1 MENRP
6 HPASKYRITISFLT
20 LEGHAFYGEQGD
32 FAMERTSKISG
43 FYRLPPAERLSLVK
57 QYAGLSD
64 DEAATLGDTG
74 ALKGEQ
80 VDRMVEN
87 VIGTMPVPL
96 GIAMN
101 FLVNGRDYL
110 VPMAIEEPSVI
121 AAASNAAKMARD
133 RGGFT
138 TSSTGPVMRGLVHV
152 TGIPDPHGARLAVL
166 GARDAIIAQAN
177 AVDPVLVKFGGGCKD
192 VEAYVHDTPHGP
204 ILVVHLIVDCRDAM
218 GANAVN
224 TMAET
229 VAPYVEKVTGGRVY
243 LRIISNLADRRLMR
257 ARAVFAKEAIGG
269 AEVVDGIVKAYEFAL
284 VDPYRAATHNKGI
297 MNGISAVTLAT
308 GNDTRAI
315 EAGAHAYAAAS
326 GAYRPLT
333 AYEKN
338 ADGDLVG
345 TIELPLAVG
354 LVGGATASHPTAK
367 ANVKVLGVKTAS
379 ELGEVMAAVGLAQN
393 FAALRALATEGIQRG
408 HMQLHSRNV
417 AIQAGATGDLIDKVA
432 EAMVREKKVR
442 ADRAKELVDQFTRSG

>member
-1 MENRP
+1 
-6 HPASKYRITISFLT
+6 
-20 LEGHAFYGEQGD
+20 
-32 FAMERTSKISG
+32 MERTSKISG
-43 FYRLPPAERLSLVK
+43 FYKLNPQQRLSAVK
-57 QYAGLSD
+57 EFAGLSD
-64 DEAATLGDTG
+64 EEVSIISATG
-74 ALKGEQ
+74 ALKYEQ

-87 VIGTMPVPL
+87 VIGIMPVPL
-96 GIAMN
+96 GVAVN
-101 FLVNGRDYL
+101 FLINGKDYL
-110 VPMAIEEPSVI
+110 IPMAIEEPSVI
-121 AAASNAAKMARD
+121 AAASNAAKMAREK
-133 RGGFT
+133 GGFT
-138 TSSTGPVMRGLVHV
+138 TSSTGPVMRGLVQV
-152 TGIPDPHGARLAVL
+152 TGIKDPYSARFSVLAEK
-166 GARDAIIAQAN
+166 GKIIEMAN
-177 AVDPVLVKFGGGCKD
+177 AVDPILVKFGGGCKD
-192 VEAYVHDTPHGP
+192 VEAYVKEVPNKPNDTML
-204 ILVVHLIVDCRDAM
+204 IVHLIVDCRDAM

-229 VAPYVEKVTGGRVY
+229 VAPFVEKVTGGKVY
-243 LRIISNLADRRLMR
+243 LRIISNLADKRLMR
-257 ARAVFAKEAIGG
+257 ARAVFSKEAIGG
-269 AEVVDGIVKAYEFAL
+269 EDVVDAIVKAYEFAL

-315 EAGAHAYAAAS
+315 EAGAHAYASIS
-326 GAYRPLT
+326 GAYKPLT
-333 AYEKN
+333 VYEKN

-367 ANVKVLGVKTAS
+367 ANVKILGVKTAS

-432 EAMVREKKVR
+432 EAMVKEKKVR
-442 ADRAKELVDQFTRSG
+442 ADRAKELLEQFARTPAGQL

>member
-1 MENRP
+1 
-6 HPASKYRITISFLT
+6 
-20 LEGHAFYGEQGD
+20 
-32 FAMERTSKISG
+32 MERTSKISG
-43 FYRLPPAERLSLVK
+43 FYKLPPQQRLSAVK
-57 QYAGLSD
+57 EFAGLSD
-64 DEAATLGDTG
+64 EEVSIISATG
-74 ALKGEQ
+74 ALKYEQ

-87 VIGTMPVPL
+87 VIGIMPVPL
-96 GIAMN
+96 GVAVN
-101 FLVNGRDYL
+101 FLINGKDYL
-110 VPMAIEEPSVI
+110 IPMAIEEPSVI
-121 AAASNAAKMARD
+121 AAASNAAKMARAK
-133 RGGFT
+133 GGFT
-138 TSSTGPVMRGLVHV
+138 TSSTGPVMRGLIQV
-152 TGIPDPHGARLAVL
+152 TGIKDPYSARFAVL
-166 GARDAIIAQAN
+166 AEKGKIMELAN
-177 AVDPVLVKFGGGCKD
+177 AVDPILVKFGGGCKD
-192 VEAYVHDTPHGP
+192 VEAYVKDTPHGY

-229 VAPYVEKVTGGRVY
+229 VAPYIEKVTGGKVY
-243 LRIISNLADRRLMR
+243 LRIISNLADKRLMR
-257 ARAVFAKEAIGG
+257 ARAVFSKEAIGG
-269 AEVVDGIVKAYEFAL
+269 EDVVDAIVKAYEFAL

-315 EAGAHAYAAAS
+315 EAGAHAYASIS
-326 GAYRPLT
+326 GAYKPLT
-333 AYEKN
+333 VYEKN

-367 ANVKVLGVKTAS
+367 ANVKILGVKTAS

-432 EAMVREKKVR
+432 EAMVKEKKVR
-442 ADRAKELVDQFTRSG
+442 ADRAKELLEQFARTP

>member
-1 MENRP
+1 
-6 HPASKYRITISFLT
+6 
-20 LEGHAFYGEQGD
+20 
-32 FAMERTSKISG
+32 MERTSKISG
-43 FYRLPPAERLSLVK
+43 FYKLIPQQRLSVVK
-57 QYAGLSD
+57 EFAGLSD
-64 DEAATLGDTG
+64 EEVSIISATG
-74 ALKGEQ
+74 ALKYEQ

-87 VIGTMPVPL
+87 VIGVMPVPL
-96 GIAMN
+96 GVAVN
-101 FLVNGRDYL
+101 FLINGKDYL
-110 VPMAIEEPSVI
+110 IPMAIEEPSVI
-121 AAASNAAKMARD
+121 AAASNAAKMARAK
-133 RGGFT
+133 GGFT
-138 TSSTGPVMRGLVHV
+138 TSSTGPVMRGLIQV
-152 TGIPDPHGARLAVL
+152 TGIKDPYSARFAVL
-166 GARDAIIAQAN
+166 AEKGKIMELAN
-177 AVDPVLVKFGGGCKD
+177 AVDPILVKFGGGCKD
-192 VEAYVHDTPHGP
+192 VEAYVKDTPHGY

-229 VAPYVEKVTGGRVY
+229 VAPYIEKVTGGKVY
-243 LRIISNLADRRLMR
+243 LRIISNLADKRLMR
-257 ARAVFAKEAIGG
+257 ARAVFSKEAIGG
-269 AEVVDGIVKAYEFAL
+269 EDVVDAIVKAYEFAL

-315 EAGAHAYAAAS
+315 EAGAHAYASIS
-326 GAYRPLT
+326 GAYKPLT
-333 AYEKN
+333 VYEKN

-367 ANVKVLGVKTAS
+367 ANVKILGVKTAS

-432 EAMVREKKVR
+432 EAMVKEKKVR
-442 ADRAKELVDQFTRSG
+442 ADRAKELLEQFARTP

>member
-1 MENRP
+1 
-6 HPASKYRITISFLT
+6 
-20 LEGHAFYGEQGD
+20 
-32 FAMERTSKISG
+32 MERTSKISG
-43 FYRLPPAERLSLVK
+43 FYKLPPQERLNAVK
-57 QYAGLSD
+57 QFAGLSD
-64 DEAATLGDTG
+64 EEAGIIGATG
-74 ALKGEQ
+74 ALKSEQ

-87 VIGTMPVPL
+87 VIGAMPVPL
-96 GIAMN
+96 GVAVN
-101 FLVNGRDYL
+101 FLINGKDYL
-110 VPMAIEEPSVI
+110 IPMAIEEPSVI
-121 AAASNAAKMARD
+121 AAASNAAKMAREK
-133 RGGFT
+133 GGFT
-138 TSSTGPVMRGLVHV
+138 TSSTGPVMRGLVQV
-152 TGIPDPHGARLAVL
+152 TGITDPYSARFSVL
-166 GARDAIIAQAN
+166 SEKNKIMEMAN
-177 AVDPVLVKFGGGCKD
+177 AVDPILVKFGGGCKD
-192 VEAYVHDTPHGP
+192 VEAYVKETPHGF
-204 ILVVHLIVDCRDAM
+204 ILIVHLIVDCRDAM

-229 VAPYVEKVTGGRVY
+229 VAPFIEKVTGGKVY
-243 LRIISNLADRRLMR
+243 LRIISNLADKRLMR

-269 AEVVDGIVKAYEFAL
+269 GDVVDAIVKAYEFAL

-315 EAGAHAYAAAS
+315 EAGAHAYASIS
-326 GAYRPLT
+326 GVYRPLT
-333 AYEKN
+333 VYEKN
-338 ADGDLVG
+338 ADGDLVA

-367 ANVKVLGVKTAS
+367 ANVKILGVKTAS

-442 ADRAKELVDQFTRSG
+442 ADRAKELLEQLAAHKA

>member
-1 MENRP
+1 
-6 HPASKYRITISFLT
+6 
-20 LEGHAFYGEQGD
+20 
-32 FAMERTSKISG
+32 MERTSKISG
-43 FYRLPPAERLSLVK
+43 FYKLPPQERLSAVK
-57 QYAGLSD
+57 QYAGLT
-64 DEAATLGDTG
+64 DEEVATLGNFGT
-74 ALKGEQ
+74 LKADQ

-87 VIGTMPVPL
+87 VIGVMPVPL
-96 GIAMN
+96 GVAVN
-101 FLVNGRDYL
+101 FLVNGKDYL

-121 AAASNAAKMARD
+121 AAASNAAKMAREK
-133 RGGFT
+133 GGFK
-138 TSSTGPVMRGLVHV
+138 TSSTGPVMRGLIQV
-152 TGIPDPHGARLAVL
+152 TGIRDPYNARFSVL
-166 GARDAIIAQAN
+166 SEKQNIMDMAN
-177 AVDPVLVKFGGGCKD
+177 AVDPILVKFGGGCKD
-192 VEAYVHDTPHGP
+192 VEAYVKEVPNKPQDTML
-204 ILVVHLIVDCRDAM
+204 IVHLIVDCRDAM

-229 VAPYVEKVTGGRVY
+229 VGPHLEKITGGKVY
-243 LRIISNLADRRLMR
+243 LRIISNLADKRLMR
-257 ARAVFAKEAIGG
+257 ARAVFSKEAIGG
-269 AEVVDGIVKAYEFAL
+269 EDVVDAIVKAYEFAL

-315 EAGAHAYAAAS
+315 EAGAHAYASIS
-326 GAYRPLT
+326 GTYKPLT
-333 AYEKN
+333 IYEKN
-338 ADGDLVG
+338 VDGDLVA

-367 ANVKVLGVKTAS
+367 ASVKILGVKTAS

-432 EAMVREKKVR
+432 EAMVKEKKVR
-442 ADRAKELVDQFTRSG
+442 ADRAKELLEQFAKTP

>member
-1 MENRP
+1 
-6 HPASKYRITISFLT
+6 L
-20 LEGHAFYGEQGD
+20 
-32 FAMERTSKISG
+32 ERTSKISG
-43 FYRLPPAERLSLVK
+43 FYKLPPQERLSAVK

-64 DEAATLGDTG
+64 EEAAALGNTG
-74 ALKGEQ
+74 ALKPEQ

-87 VIGTMPVPL
+87 VIGVMPVPM
-96 GIAMN
+96 GVAVN
-101 FLVNGRDYL
+101 FLINGRDYL
-110 VPMAIEEPSVI
+110 IPMAIEEPSVI
-121 AAASNAAKMARD
+121 AAASNAAKMAREK
-133 RGGFT
+133 GGFQ
-138 TSSTGPVMRGLVHV
+138 TSSTGPVMRGLIQV
-152 TGIPDPHGARLAVL
+152 TGIKDPYSARFSVL
-166 GARDAIIAQAN
+166 SAKTNIMEMAN
-177 AVDPVLVKFGGGCKD
+177 AVDPILVKFGGGCKD
-192 VEAYVHDTPHGP
+192 VEAYVKEVPNKPNDTML
-204 ILVVHLIVDCRDAM
+204 IVHLIVDCRDAM

-229 VAPYVEKVTGGRVY
+229 VGPYLEKLTGGKVY
-243 LRIISNLADRRLMR
+243 LRIISNLADKRLMR
-257 ARAVFAKEAIGG
+257 ARAVFSKEAIGG
-269 AEVVDGIVKAYEFAL
+269 EDVVDAIIRAYEFAL

-315 EAGAHAYAAAS
+315 EAGAHAYASIS
-326 GAYRPLT
+326 GTYLPLSI
-333 AYEKN
+333 YEKS
-338 ADGDLVG
+338 AEGDLVA

-367 ANVKVLGVKTAS
+367 ANVKILGVKTAS

-417 AIQAGATGDLIDKVA
+417 AIQAGATGELIDKVA

-442 ADRAKELVDQFTRSG
+442 ADRAKELLEQFSKIH